1 MIASLFVAGEQ
12 TVKTVLGSTLMLA
25 ALLPAIASAQGQQ
38 VNIFWF
44 EDASCAA
51 WVKSSGNKALRAQYE
66 FWIRGFVSG
75 HNYARPSHQVKVG
88 EFPGSE
94 ALHQYLDQY
103 CRDNPKTSFVGGA
116 IQLVEQLLEPAATA
130 RPLPAKKE
138 PVKAATPGAK

>member
-1 MIASLFVAGEQ
+1 IAPLFVAGAQ
-12 TVKTVLGSTLMLA
+12 SVKTVLGSTLLLA
-25 ALLPAIASAQGQQ
+25 ALLPAIASAQSQQ

-75 HNYARPSHQVKVG
+75 HNYARPSRQVKVG
-88 EFPGSE
+88 EFPGSD
-94 ALHQYLDQY
+94 ALQQYLDQY
-103 CRDNPKTSFVGGA
+103 CRENPKTSCVGGA

-130 RPLPAKKE
+130 RPLPSKKE
-138 PVKAATPGAK
+138 PVKA